1 MTEEEIKQQLQ
12 AEKPDFDSI
21 PDFLKDDHWYEVDVD
36 GDFLDF
42 QEPYRPPRYIL
53 SHDGVKFANIGD
65 LHVVSGKAGH
75 GKTNLMSQL
84 MAAILSGQFGN
95 IRYEM
100 SEAIPKPIVLYI
112 DTEQGKDD
120 TIAIKNRVCE
130 LAGLDYRQPQEQ
142 FKILRLRDTEEAA
155 DRWRKILKAVWLIK
169 PNVVF
174 LDGMLDIVNDYND
187 QKECQPIVRKC
198 MMLATHYDVSL
209 WMVLHENPMADK
221 LVGTLGSIT
230 QRKVTEV
237 FTVRKH
243 KRSEETKFKPNRP
256 DIYFTVTELKAR
268 GRDVNDWD
276 FEVIPGA
283 AGWGM
288 PREIIDVPELPTYKT
303 KHTIEEVKEWIT
315 DGQSRLD
322 WPATHSDFFSQILV
336 PNGIEDKEEQR
347 ELLNMAVNRGF
358 IQKQTSSEMK
368 KGQIT
373 PRLKLNPNEILPFG
387 EQKEDCEF

>member
-1 MTEEEIKQQLQ
+1 
-12 AEKPDFDSI
+12 
-21 PDFLKDDHWYEVDVD
+21 
-36 GDFLDF
+36 
-42 QEPYRPPRYIL
+42 
-53 SHDGVKFANIGD
+53 
-65 LHVVSGKAGH
+65 
-75 GKTNLMSQL
+75 
-84 MAAILSGQFGN
+84 
-95 IRYEM
+95 
-100 SEAIPKPIVLYI
+100 
-112 DTEQGKDD
+112 
-120 TIAIKNRVCE
+120 
-130 LAGLDYRQPQEQ
+130 
-142 FKILRLRDTEEAA
+142 
-155 DRWRKILKAVWLIK
+155 
-169 PNVVF
+169 
-174 LDGMLDIVNDYND
+174 
-187 QKECQPIVRKC
+187 
-198 MMLATHYDVSL
+198 
-209 WMVLHENPMADK
+209 MVLHENPMADK

-288 PREIIDVPELPTYKT
+288 PREIIDAPELPTYKT

-358 IQKQTSSEMK
+358 IQKQSPSEMK
-368 KGQIT
+368 KGQVT